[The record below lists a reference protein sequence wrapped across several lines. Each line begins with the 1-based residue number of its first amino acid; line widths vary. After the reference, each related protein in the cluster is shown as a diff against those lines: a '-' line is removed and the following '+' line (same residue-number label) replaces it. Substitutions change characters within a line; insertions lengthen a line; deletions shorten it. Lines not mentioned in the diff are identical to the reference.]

1 MAVMHKIDIRR
12 IDLNLLIAF
21 EAIYQEGSVTRASHR
36 LFLSQSAMSHAL
48 ARLRELCGDPL
59 FERQGNAMVPTAMA
73 RQLVTPVQAALGLL
87 ERSLN
92 RSGDRDGIPSLEPLR
107 IGLISL
113 YEPAFL
119 PRLAARL
126 RKGIDAYEVGIAR
139 YPPGKLEVNLAQGRF
154 DVAIQ
159 MSIPHAAQIRSMPL
173 LRERLGVLL
182 RAVHPALSADGS
194 IALADYLA
202 ERHVLMAPDERW
214 TDFVSQEFQRL
225 GLSRTIALRCQDFW
239 SACEAVVNSELLL
252 TAQRSALE
260 QVHRSFPGTVIA
272 PMPVGM
278 DTVEEVEIRLYWLA
292 SREEEPGNRWLRENL
307 QAVLASR

>member
-1 MAVMHKIDIRR
+1 MQKIDIRR
-12 IDLNLLIAF
+12 VDLNLLIAF
-21 EAIYQEGSVTRASHR
+21 EAIYQEGSVTRASQR

-59 FERQGNAMVPTAMA
+59 FERKGNAMVPTEMA
-73 RQLVTPVQAALGLL
+73 RQLVAPVQSALGLL

-92 RSGDRDGIPSLEPLR
+92 HARDPAAVARERLT
-107 IGLISL
+107 IGLITL

-119 PRLAARL
+119 PRLAARVQP
-126 RKGIDAYEVGIAR
+126 GIDPYELAIAR
-139 YPPGKLEVNLAQGRF
+139 YPPGKLEVHLAQGRF
-154 DVAIQ
+154 EVAVQ
-159 MSIPHAAQIRSMPL
+159 MSIPHAAQIRSKPL
-173 LRERLGVLL
+173 LRERLGVLA
-182 RAVHPALSADGS
+182 RAGHPVIAADGA
-194 IALADYLA
+194 IALTDYLG
-202 ERHVLMAPDERW
+202 ERHVLMVPDERW

-225 GLSRTIALRCQDFW
+225 GLERAIALRCQDFW
-239 SACEAVVNSELLL
+239 SACEAVATSDLLL

-260 QVHRSFPGTVIA
+260 QAQRNFPGTVIA

-307 QAVLASR
+307 QAVFGG